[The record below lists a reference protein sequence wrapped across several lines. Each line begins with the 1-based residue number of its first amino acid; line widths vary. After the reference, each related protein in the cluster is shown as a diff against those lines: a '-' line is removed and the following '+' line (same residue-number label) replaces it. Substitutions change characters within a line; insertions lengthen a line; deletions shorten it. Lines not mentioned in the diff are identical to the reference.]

1 MLKLV
6 TRFEAAS
13 RTTPELHGLHRQAL
27 EAFNAASRGS
37 EERATA
43 LASMC
48 NIEAELHTRGPY
60 L

>member
-1 MLKLV
+1 MMKLV

-27 EAFNAASRGS
+27 EAFNTASRGS
-37 EERATA
+37 EERLAA
-43 LASMC
+43 LASMV
-48 NIEAELHTRGPY
+48 NIEAELQMRGPY